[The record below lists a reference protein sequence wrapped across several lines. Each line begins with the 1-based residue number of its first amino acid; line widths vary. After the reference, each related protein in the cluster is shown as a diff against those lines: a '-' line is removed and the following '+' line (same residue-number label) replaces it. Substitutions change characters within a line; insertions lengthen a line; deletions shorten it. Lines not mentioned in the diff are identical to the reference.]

1 MITRRHRRQATL
13 TVASL
18 VAVVAV
24 TTAVDAQPAAAVE
37 LPVNIDGFQ
46 DGFYVPIDDVVL
58 GDAGD
63 ASVVAN
69 GNLAVTWVGSR
80 LEPTFN
86 EDDALTE
93 FDSDLGLRG
102 ALTLELAADTT
113 GDLDG
118 SLEVLTVPL
127 TPFEAGPVIVTPYL
141 GIDVRF
147 AGHADAGAELSL
159 VAPFDVSAAISKLGG
174 RPEANAETEP
184 SYQPEIG
191 LPDAAT
197 ALAFHA
203 RVELDISL
211 TFMMSL
217 NTIPIGGP
225 ALVAALGAE
234 LDVNLDHTPWWNL
247 DGTAGLR
254 YGWATPDALGAPQ
267 LPDRLPSLFPLAHF
281 NIDHADDDGPLSD
294 VSTRWSRAFDI
305 FHDDVAGAV
314 LPIGDQLVVV
324 EDAANPWM
332 ATLDGTGN
340 PTRQLTDTQSSGSQA
355 VARTGTGH
363 LLVAGERGSGLR
375 AGSFTAAGTQEWSK
389 DVRVTDATGVD
400 WSTIT
405 PTTDGAIIAGSVRRG
420 TTAVERPTLVTLD
433 NAGALESV
441 TEIDPGPGAG
451 DATIVDVAE
460 TPNGELLAVGNVDYQ
475 SPDRSIDQ
483 RNVLIMRL
491 HPDGTPIASY
501 VLGGT
506 YYDDAT
512 GIAVQL
518 DGSYAISG
526 HSVVTLGHT
535 NQPWIAAFD
544 PADNLR
550 WTATYGDR
558 ADAGYAQATGITT
571 VAGGDYV
578 VSGYTTVQYLKDAWM
593 IRLDDTGMPVWSKSY
608 RSADHDQLTGV
619 VTVPSG
625 VAAFGHT
632 RTTDPTGGGF
642 HDLWLVRTNLD
653 GMLHFDPASGFDTVN
668 GAVQWQHTTTHHV
681 TALAP
686 TATAP
691 PVTITDAPTA
701 TTPAAA
707 INLPLT

>member
-1 MITRRHRRQATL
+1 MITRRRRRRATL

-24 TTAVDAQPAAAVE
+24 TTAVDAQPAGAVP

-69 GNLAVTWVGSR
+69 GNLAVTWAGST

-102 ALTLELAADTT
+102 ALTVELAAETT

-141 GIDVRF
+141 GIDVQF
-147 AGHADAGAELSL
+147 AGHAEAGAQLSL

-267 LPDRLPSLFPLAHF
+267 LPDRLPSLFPPAHF
-281 NIDHADDDGPLSD
+281 NIDHADDDGP
-294 VSTRWSRAFDI
+294 
-305 FHDDVAGAV
+305 
-314 LPIGDQLVVV
+314 
-324 EDAANPWM
+324 
-332 ATLDGTGN
+332 
-340 PTRQLTDTQSSGSQA
+340 
-355 VARTGTGH
+355 
-363 LLVAGERGSGLR
+363 
-375 AGSFTAAGTQEWSK
+375 
-389 DVRVTDATGVD
+389 
-400 WSTIT
+400 
-405 PTTDGAIIAGSVRRG
+405 
-420 TTAVERPTLVTLD
+420 
-433 NAGALESV
+433 
-441 TEIDPGPGAG
+441 
-451 DATIVDVAE
+451 
-460 TPNGELLAVGNVDYQ
+460 AVG
-475 SPDRSIDQ
+475 
-483 RNVLIMRL
+483 RL
-491 HPDGTPIASY
+491 HPL
-501 VLGGT
+501 V
-506 YYDDAT
+506 
-512 GIAVQL
+512 
-518 DGSYAISG
+518 
-526 HSVVTLGHT
+526 
-535 NQPWIAAFD
+535 
-544 PADNLR
+544 
-550 WTATYGDR
+550 
-558 ADAGYAQATGITT
+558 
-571 VAGGDYV
+571 
-578 VSGYTTVQYLKDAWM
+578 
-593 IRLDDTGMPVWSKSY
+593 
-608 RSADHDQLTGV
+608 TGV
-619 VTVPSG
+619 R
-625 VAAFGHT
+625 H
-632 RTTDPTGGGF
+632 
-642 HDLWLVRTNLD
+642 
-653 GMLHFDPASGFDTVN
+653 
-668 GAVQWQHTTTHHV
+668 
-681 TALAP
+681 
-686 TATAP
+686 
-691 PVTITDAPTA
+691 
-701 TTPAAA
+701 
-707 INLPLT
+707 LP

>member
-1 MITRRHRRQATL
+1 MITRRRRRRATL

-24 TTAVDAQPAAAVE
+24 TTAVDAQPAGAVL

-69 GNLAVTWVGSR
+69 GNLAVTWAGSR

-102 ALTLELAADTT
+102 ALTLELAAETT

-147 AGHADAGAELSL
+147 AGHADAGAQLSL

-267 LPDRLPSLFPLAHF
+267 LPDRLPSLFPPAHF

-389 DVRVTDATGVD
+389 DVHVTDATGVD

-506 YYDDAT
+506 LYDDAT
-512 GIAVQL
+512 GIAVQP

-526 HSVVTLGHT
+526 HSVVTLGTPT
-535 NQPWIAAFD
+535 NPGS
-544 PADNLR
+544 PR
-550 WTATYGDR
+550 STPPTTC
-558 ADAGYAQATGITT
+558 AGRQ
-571 VAGGDYV
+571 
-578 VSGYTTVQYLKDAWM
+578 
-593 IRLDDTGMPVWSKSY
+593 
-608 RSADHDQLTGV
+608 
-619 VTVPSG
+619 
-625 VAAFGHT
+625 
-632 RTTDPTGGGF
+632 
-642 HDLWLVRTNLD
+642 
-653 GMLHFDPASGFDTVN
+653 
-668 GAVQWQHTTTHHV
+668 
-681 TALAP
+681 P
-686 TATAP
+686 TATG
-691 PVTITDAPTA
+691 PTPATPRRPGSRPSPAA
-701 TTPAAA
+701 TTSCPAT
-707 INLPLT
+707 PRFSTRRTPG